1 MEIVGDS
8 EEILSDQEK
17 IKFQVTTSSDYMDAV
32 EKLNKLKSEGGIYFL
47 DIELE
52 KNTEVDSGFDLAEI
66 IKKQDQRAQIIF
78 VTSYDDLSIITYK
91 RRLGPIDYIV
101 KTTNPETAPV
111 LGNRRAHTGSFGI
124 NPNYSY
130 ESKIYVHKK
139 DFEKAAS
146 LVKSVL

>member
-1 MEIVGDS
+1 MKYPVFICDDDEKQIHEIMEIVGDS

-66 IKKQDQRAQIIF
+66 IKKQDQKAQITF
-78 VTSYDDLSIITYK
+78 VTRYDDQSIITYQ
-91 RRLGPIDYIV
+91 RRLCPIDYIV
-101 KTTNPETAPV
+101 KA
-111 LGNRRAHTGSFGI
+111 S
-124 NPNYSY
+124 
-130 ESKIYVHKK
+130 
-139 DFEKAAS
+139 DFNK
-146 LVKSVL
+146 LK